1 MQPPISLAKTAD
13 PENQPPQPPNETD
26 MLRGLTVKDFRR
38 VAPNGFGDPH
48 NAYPHAMNWFNG
60 HLYVGT
66 TRSNLALRGFSHVR
80 KNLQDFLGEVW
91 PVKIPKDMWNL
102 DLRSEIWRYS
112 PDANEWS
119 KVYTSP
125 MVMGKDGFEVPMC
138 IGFRAIISFQGLSD
152 SAPALYIPVWTNHQ
166 WPKPIILR
174 STDGLN
180 FEVIHVS
187 LPGDDYQLRVLRG
200 LVPFKGRLFASPA
213 MGPQRD
219 AVNIA
224 GAMVILES
232 SDPARGDWHLACE
245 PSFGNPNNFTLFH
258 MAVFNDHLYAGTLNI
273 NEGYEVWKTDAEGQP
288 PYKWKRVLTQGAYR
302 GKLNQ
307 MALHLRP
314 FKGHL
319 YVGSGIQT
327 GGYDVENNIGPAAPE
342 LIRINPD
349 DSWDLIA
356 GEPRITPDGLK
367 IPLSGYQSGFGNPFA
382 GYFWSM
388 CEHEGWLYL
397 GNAVWTIALR
407 YSDKKERWPE
417 QLSKLLTPDYMEKL
431 LWEYGGCNLFRSR
444 DGRRWVP
451 VTLNGF
457 NNCYNIGVRNMV
469 STPHGL
475 FVGLANP
482 FAPEVAIKRLAGW
495 QYEGNPKGGLEI
507 WLGSLPP
514 APAAGPDTVTAPSLS
529 SSGSLLSRDK
539 VEDKAGDLEKII
551 QGIYGGSDFRHFGFW
566 TRGITTP
573 QSACHNLIEEILAFL
588 PDKRGSIVDL
598 GCGLGATTKHLLKY
612 FPPEAV
618 TGVTT
623 SRDYLAACRKK
634 SAPVKFLH
642 RKLPRLNLPAASF
655 DTVLWVKGPWKL
667 GSRPRLFRESLQ
679 LLKPG
684 GKLLAF
690 DVLFANPHKRRMWQ
704 NIWSCEAFVSSL
716 DEYQE
721 FLASAGF
728 QDIRVLDV
736 TAQSLEAF
744 RRYLQGY
751 FNLKKLASGTTADMF
766 QDVSSYLLMEECPVS
781 RCLLVSAS
789 KPGRAPG

>member
-1 MQPPISLAKTAD
+1 MQLLTSLAKSAD
-13 PENQPPQPPNETD
+13 TEKQPTQPPNETGAV
-26 MLRGLTVKDFRR
+26 RGLTVKDFQR
-38 VAPNGFGDPH
+38 VASNGFGDPY
-48 NAYPHAMNWFNG
+48 NAYPHAMNWYNG

-66 TRSNLALRGFSHVR
+66 TRANLALRGFSHIR
-80 KNLQDFLGEVW
+80 KNLHSSLGKIW
-91 PVKIPKDMWNL
+91 PVKIPKDMWDL

-112 PDANEWS
+112 PDAKKWS
-119 KVYTSP
+119 KVFTSP

-166 WPKPIILR
+166 WPEPIILR
-174 STDGLN
+174 SEDGQN
-180 FEVIHVS
+180 FEVIKVS
-187 LPGDDYQLRVLRG
+187 LPGNNYQLRVLRG
-200 LVPFKGRLFASPA
+200 LVSFKGRLFASPA

-219 AVNIA
+219 APNIA

-232 SDPARGDWHLACE
+232 SNPGGGDWRLACE
-245 PSFGNPNNFTLFH
+245 PSFGNPNNFTVFH
-258 MAVFNDHLYAGTLNI
+258 MATFNDHLYAGTLNI

-307 MALHLRP
+307 MALHMRS

-319 YVGSGIQT
+319 YVGSAIQT

-349 DSWDLIA
+349 DSWELIV

-367 IPLSGYQSGFGNPFA
+367 VPLSGLQSGFGNPFA

-397 GNAVWTIALR
+397 GTAVWTIALR
-407 YSDKKERWPE
+407 YSNNRDRWPDRI
-417 QLSKLLTPDYMEKL
+417 SKLLTPDYVEKL

-444 DGRRWVP
+444 DGRRWIP

-457 NNCYNIGVRNMV
+457 NNCYNIGLRNMV

-507 WLGSLPP
+507 WLGSRPS
-514 APAAGPDTVTAPSLS
+514 AEAGGSGATTAPSL
-529 SSGSLLSRDK
+529 LSCDSPLPQGKGR
-539 VEDKAGDLEKII
+539 ETPADLEKVI
-551 QGIYGGSDFRHFGFW
+551 QSLYGDSDFRHFGFW
-566 TRGITTP
+566 TQGITTP
-573 QSACHNLIEEILAFL
+573 RSACHNLMEEILAFL
-588 PDKRGSIVDL
+588 PEKRGTIVDL
-598 GCGLGATTKHLLKY
+598 GCGLGATTEYLLKY
-612 FPPEAV
+612 FPPEAI

-623 SRDYLAACRKK
+623 AREYLAACREK
-634 SAPVKFLH
+634 AARVQFFH
-642 RKLPRLNLPAASF
+642 RKLPKLKLPAASSE
-655 DTVLWVKGPWKL
+655 TVLWVQGPWKL
-667 GSRPRLFRESLQ
+667 GARPDLFRESFQ

-684 GKLLAF
+684 GKLVAF
-690 DVLFANPHKRRMWQ
+690 DVLCATPPKRPIWQ
-704 NIWSCEAFVSSL
+704 NIWSVAAPVSSL
-716 DEYQE
+716 EEYQE
-721 FLASAGF
+721 LLASAGF
-728 QDIRVLDV
+728 QDIQLVDV
-736 TAQSLEAF
+736 TAQCLEAF
-744 RRYLQGY
+744 RRYLQRY
-751 FNLKKLASGTTADMF
+751 FGLKKLASDTAADMF
-766 QDVSSYLLMEECPVS
+766 LEVSSYLLLEESPVS
-781 RCLLVSAS
+781 RCLLVSAG
-789 KPGRAPG
+789 KPGTAAG